1 MKEETLNEFKMLF
14 KQHLN
19 NNKQAQIKL
28 ALCKNVNW
36 DERTM
41 TAVGINDNL
50 EYYDVWLGLGAI
62 SVKPKVNT
70 ECLIGIVEGQDNVS
84 FLIDASEVEEI
95 IYNGGELGGLCN
107 VPELRKQLKKLT
119 ARVDGIVDAIKQGVP
134 SAGAP
139 DSGLALKTSIVG
151 FLNAIIDKEDFN
163 DIEDINI
170 KH

>member
-119 ARVDGIVDAIKQGVP
+119 ARVDGIVDALKN
-134 SAGAP
+134 SAIAAQDG
-139 DSGLALKTSIVG
+139 GLTYKTNIGIALNLLT
-151 FLNAIIDKEDFN
+151 DKEDFN
-163 DIEDINI
+163 DIEDVNI